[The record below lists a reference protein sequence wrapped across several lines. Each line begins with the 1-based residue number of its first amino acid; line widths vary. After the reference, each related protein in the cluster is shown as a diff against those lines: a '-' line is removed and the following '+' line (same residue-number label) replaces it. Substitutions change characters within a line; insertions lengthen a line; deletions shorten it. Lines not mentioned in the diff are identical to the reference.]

1 MDLEQNPPLLP
12 YRINLT
18 EGWVQNLDQVN
29 RAGKIELKYLNK
41 LLNVNLN
48 IGWQYLDVSYIYSL
62 VE

>member
-12 YRINLT
+12 YRINLM

-48 IGWQYLDVSYIYSL
+48 IGWQYLDVSYMYSL